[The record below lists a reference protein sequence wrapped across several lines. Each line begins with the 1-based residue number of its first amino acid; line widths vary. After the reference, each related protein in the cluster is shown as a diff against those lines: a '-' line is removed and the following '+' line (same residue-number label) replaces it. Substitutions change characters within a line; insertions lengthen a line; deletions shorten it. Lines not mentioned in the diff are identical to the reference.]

1 MRLHRQPTVGFR
13 KAMLKMPGFFFFSTS
28 KYIKKKIV
36 NKELGM
42 CFPTMI
48 GMNLEYDFRFT
59 MILKGQKKTYGY
71 YTDKDK
77 CLFLSFSGFTFF
89 PWS

>member
-1 MRLHRQPTVGFR
+1 
-13 KAMLKMPGFFFFSTS
+13 
-28 KYIKKKIV
+28 
-36 NKELGM
+36 M

-71 YTDKDK
+71 YTGKDK
-77 CLFLSFSGFTFF
+77 YLFLS
-89 PWS
+89 